1 LKPSSSSLSH
11 SLSRRGDLPG
21 KLAAGLPGKLIDH
34 WHTASR
40 ITHADELQLAC
51 RLAECRREQL
61 TLALNTGECL
71 AGLRRLQTEVH
82 SGKLRIQ
89 ELVELE
95 QRLPEAGLVAYA
107 SWLERCTELQQAAA
121 KAWKDPELTQSQ
133 LDKSQELVR
142 ALTLRPALVARLLEG
157 LRTTSLPE
165 PLQRRWRGLGAEVER
180 IRDRFL
186 TANQGLVTYVV
197 QRYLGMGLSQED
209 LMQEGNIGLMR
220 AVEKFDHRR
229 GGRFGTYAVWWVRQ
243 GVRRALANQSRT
255 IRIPVHALG
264 ARYSLDQAAR
274 RMALHLGRE
283 PTAEEL
289 AGATGVTSGNV
300 AQLLSLTREP
310 LSLDA
315 PRGADT
321 DVRLGDSLADV
332 ATPNGMEQAV
342 GKQRVEQVRGLL
354 GSLSPRE
361 QDMLRMRFGLDGA
374 EECTLEQIGVT
385 FSVTRERVR
394 QIVTAALEKLH
405 RQTRVQRLELS
416 SHAEA

>member
-1 LKPSSSSLSH
+1 M
-11 SLSRRGDLPG
+11 
-21 KLAAGLPGKLIDH
+21 PGKLIDH
-34 WHTASR
+34 WHMASR
-40 ITHADELQLAC
+40 ISHADELQLAC
-51 RLAECRREQL
+51 RLAECRREML
-61 TLALNTGECL
+61 TLALNTGECV
-71 AGLRRLQTEVH
+71 AGLQRLRAEVQ

-95 QRLPEAGLVAYA
+95 ERPREAGLLEFAT
-107 SWLERCTELQQAAA
+107 WLERCTELQRAAA
-121 KAWKDPELTQSQ
+121 KAWKDPELTQTQ
-133 LDKSQELVR
+133 LGESQELVR
-142 ALTLRPALVARLLEG
+142 ALTLRPAVVARLLEG

-165 PLQRRWRGLGAEVER
+165 LLQRRWRGLGAEGER

-197 QRYLGMGLSQED
+197 QRYQGMGLSHED

-274 RMALHLGRE
+274 RMALQLGRD
-283 PTAEEL
+283 PTPDEL
-289 AGATGVTSGNV
+289 SGATGVTSSNV
-300 AQLLSLTREP
+300 AQLLGLAREP

-315 PRGADT
+315 PRST
-321 DVRLGDSLADV
+321 DSDACLGDSLEDP
-332 ATPNGMEQAV
+332 ATPNGMEQAL
-342 GKQRVEQVRGLL
+342 GKQRVEQLRGLL
-354 GSLSPRE
+354 GSLSSRE
-361 QDMLRMRFGLDGA
+361 QEMLRMRFGLDGA
-374 EECTLEQIGVT
+374 EECTLEQIGVS
-385 FSVTRERVR
+385 FAVTRERVR
-394 QIVTAALEKLH
+394 QIVSAALDKLQ
-405 RQTRVQRLELS
+405 RQTRVLRLELS

>member
-1 LKPSSSSLSH
+1 MKQSTSLSTR
-11 SLSRRGDLPG
+11 SAANLSA
-21 KLAAGLPGKLIDH
+21 KLLDH
-34 WHTASR
+34 WHAASR

-51 RLAECRREQL
+51 RLAECRREML
-61 TLALNTGECL
+61 TLALNTQECL
-71 AGLRRLQTEVH
+71 TGLKRLQTELN
-82 SGKLRIQ
+82 SGKLRVQ

-95 QRLPEAGLVAYA
+95 QRSAEAGKAEFT
-107 SWLERCTELQQAAA
+107 SWLERAVELQRAAA
-121 KAWKDPELTQSQ
+121 KAWKDPELTESQ
-133 LDKSQELVR
+133 LRGSQELVR
-142 ALTLRPALVARLLEG
+142 TLTLRPAVVARLLEG
-157 LRTTSLPE
+157 LRASSLPE
-165 PLQRRWRGLGAEVER
+165 SLQRRLRGLGAEAER

-197 QRYLGMGLSQED
+197 QRYLGMGLSHDD

-274 RMALHLGRE
+274 KMALTLGRE
-283 PTAEEL
+283 PTDEEL
-289 AGATGVTSGNV
+289 AGATGVGSSNV
-300 AQLLSLTREP
+300 AQLLSLAREP

-321 DVRLGDSLADV
+321 DVRLGDSLADA
-332 ATPNGMEQAV
+332 ATPNGMEQALC
-342 GKQRVEQVRGLL
+342 KQRMEQLRGLL
-354 GSLSPRE
+354 CTLSARE
-361 QDMLRMRFGLDGA
+361 QQMLRMRFGLDGA
-374 EECTLEQIGVT
+374 DECTLEQIGVI

-394 QIVTAALEKLH
+394 QIVTGALEKLN
-405 RQTRVQRLELS
+405 RQTRVQRLELAAVDS
-416 SHAEA
+416 

>member
-1 LKPSSSSLSH
+1 
-11 SLSRRGDLPG
+11 LPA
-21 KLAAGLPGKLIDH
+21 KLVDH

-51 RLAECRREQL
+51 RLAECRREML
-61 TLALNTGECL
+61 TLALNTSECL
-71 AGLRRLQTEVH
+71 SGLRRLQTEVR

-89 ELVELE
+89 EVVELE
-95 QRLPEAGLVAYA
+95 ERSPEAGMAEFQ
-107 SWLERCTELQQAAA
+107 SWLERVQELQRATGQC
-121 KAWKDPELTQSQ
+121 WKEPESTEAQLQQS
-133 LDKSQELVR
+133 KELVR
-142 ALTLRPALVARLLEG
+142 SLTLRPATVARVLEG
-157 LRTTSLPE
+157 LRTPSLPAS
-165 PLQRRWRGLGAEVER
+165 LQRQMRGLAVEADR

-197 QRYLGMGLSQED
+197 QRYLGMGLSHDD

-264 ARYSLDQAAR
+264 ARYSLDQASR
-274 RMALHLGRE
+274 KMALQLGRD
-283 PTAEEL
+283 PTQEEL
-289 AGATGVTSGNV
+289 AKATGVGSENV
-300 AQLLSLTREP
+300 AQLLALAREP

-315 PRGADT
+315 PRGGDS
-321 DVRLGDSLADV
+321 DVRLGDSLADG
-332 ATPNGMEQAV
+332 ATPNGMEECF
-342 GKQRVEQVRGLL
+342 GKQRSKQLRELL
-354 GSLSPRE
+354 TSLSPRE

-374 EECTLEQIGVT
+374 DECTLEQIGVT

-394 QIVTAALEKLH
+394 QIVTAALEKLN
-405 RQTRVQRLELS
+405 RQTRTQRLELAGRIDS
-416 SHAEA
+416 

>member
-1 LKPSSSSLSH
+1 MP
-11 SLSRRGDLPG
+11 
-21 KLAAGLPGKLIDH
+21 AKLIDH

-40 ITHADELQLAC
+40 ISHADELQLAC
-51 RLAECRREQL
+51 RLAECRREML
-61 TLALNTGECL
+61 ALALNTGECL
-71 AGLRRLQTEVH
+71 AGLRRLETEAR
-82 SGKLRIQ
+82 SGKLRVQ

-95 QRLPEAGLVAYA
+95 ERAPEAGLSEFAA
-107 SWLERCTELQQAAA
+107 WLERCSELQRAAA
-121 KAWKDPELTQSQ
+121 RAWKDPDLSSAQ
-133 LDKSQELVR
+133 LGESEGLVR
-142 ALTLRPALVARLLEG
+142 ALTLRPAIVARLLEG
-157 LRTTSLPE
+157 LRVGSLPE
-165 PLQRRWRGLGAEVER
+165 TLQRRWRALGSEVER

-197 QRYLGMGLSQED
+197 QRYRGMGLSHDD

-274 RMALHLGRE
+274 RLALQLGRE
-283 PTAEEL
+283 PTEQEL
-289 AGATGVTSGNV
+289 SAATGVASDTV
-300 AQLLSLTREP
+300 AQLLSLIREP

-315 PRGADT
+315 PRGPDSDAC
-321 DVRLGDSLADV
+321 LGDTLPDGAGPSS
-332 ATPNGMEQAV
+332 MEQALC
-342 GKQRVEQVRGLL
+342 KQRAQQLHGLL
-354 GSLSPRE
+354 GSLTPRE
-361 QDMLRMRFGLDGA
+361 QEMLRMRFGLDGA
-374 EECTLEQIGVT
+374 DECTLEQIGVT

-394 QIVTAALEKLH
+394 QIVSSALEKLH

-416 SHAEA
+416 SPAEA

>member
-1 LKPSSSSLSH
+1 LKPSSSLST
-11 SLSRRGDLPG
+11 RGVANLPA
-21 KLAAGLPGKLIDH
+21 KLLDH

-40 ITHADELQLAC
+40 ISHADELQLAC
-51 RLAECRREQL
+51 RLAECRREML
-61 TLALNTGECL
+61 ILALNTGDCV
-71 AGLRRLQTEVH
+71 AGLRRLQTELN
-82 SGKLRIQ
+82 SGKLRIS

-95 QRLPEAGLVAYA
+95 ARSPEAGQAEFA
-107 SWLERCTELQQAAA
+107 SWLERAVELQRAATP
-121 KAWKDPELTQSQ
+121 AWKDPELTDKQ
-133 LDKSQELVR
+133 LHGSEELVR
-142 ALTLRPALVARLLEG
+142 TLTLRPAVVARLLEG
-157 LRTTSLPE
+157 MRTTSLPE
-165 PLQRRWRGLGAEVER
+165 PLQRRLRGLGTEVER

-197 QRYLGMGLSQED
+197 QRYLGMGLSHED

-274 RMALHLGRE
+274 RMALQLGRE
-283 PTAEEL
+283 PTQEEL
-289 AGATGVTSGNV
+289 SGATGVGSGNV
-300 AQLLSLTREP
+300 AQLLSLAREP

-315 PRGADT
+315 PRGT
-321 DVRLGDSLADV
+321 DSDARLGDSLAD
-332 ATPNGMEQAV
+332 ASTPNGMEQAL
-342 GKQRVEQVRGLL
+342 GKQRVEQLRELL

-361 QDMLRMRFGLDGA
+361 QDMLRMRFGLDGSD
-374 EECTLEQIGVT
+374 ECTLEQIGVV

-394 QIVTAALEKLH
+394 QIVTGALEKLH
-405 RQTRVQRLELS
+405 RQTRVQRLELAGS
-416 SHAEA
+416 LDS

>member
-1 LKPSSSSLSH
+1 
-11 SLSRRGDLPG
+11 LP
-21 KLAAGLPGKLIDH
+21 AKLIDH

-40 ITHADELQLAC
+40 ISHADELQLAC
-51 RLAECRREQL
+51 RLAECRREML
-61 TLALNTGECL
+61 ALALNTGECL
-71 AGLRRLQTEVH
+71 AGLRRLETEAR
-82 SGKLRIQ
+82 SGKLRVQ

-95 QRLPEAGLVAYA
+95 QRAPEAGLSELAA
-107 SWLERCTELQQAAA
+107 WLKRCTELQRAAA
-121 KAWKDPELTQSQ
+121 QAWKDPERSSAQ
-133 LDKSQELVR
+133 LAESEGLVR
-142 ALTLRPALVARLLEG
+142 ALTLRPAVVARLLEG
-157 LRTTSLPE
+157 LRVASLPE
-165 PLQRRWRGLGAEVER
+165 PLQRRWRGLGSEVER

-197 QRYLGMGLSQED
+197 QRYRGMGLSHDD

-274 RMALHLGRE
+274 RLALQLGHE
-283 PTAEEL
+283 PSEEEL
-289 AGATGVTSGNV
+289 SAATGVASDNV
-300 AQLLSLTREP
+300 AQLLSLIREP

-315 PRGADT
+315 PRSPDSDAC
-321 DVRLGDSLADV
+321 LGDTLPDGAS
-332 ATPNGMEQAV
+332 PSSMEQAL
-342 GKQRVEQVRGLL
+342 GKQRAEQLHGLL

-361 QDMLRMRFGLDGA
+361 RAMLRMRFGLDGA
-374 EECTLEQIGVT
+374 DECTLEQIGVT

-394 QIVTAALEKLH
+394 QIVSCALEKLH

-416 SHAEA
+416 RTAEA